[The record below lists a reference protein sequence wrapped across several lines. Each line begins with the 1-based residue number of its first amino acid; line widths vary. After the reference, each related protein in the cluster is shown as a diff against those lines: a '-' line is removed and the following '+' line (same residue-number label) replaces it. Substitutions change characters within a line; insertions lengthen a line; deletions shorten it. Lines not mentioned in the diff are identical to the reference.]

1 MTARKRYRS
10 GLVLVLLAVVCMSIV
25 PALVKVGLAE
35 AADPY
40 TLLALRL
47 LTATAA
53 LWIVLLLFSPRL
65 VRIDRRGLAGCVAVA
80 AANSTSLLSYYLA
93 LTYINASVAHMLFSL
108 FPVAAL
114 LFLAF
119 RGERIT
125 QLSLVRLGMAILG
138 VYLLIGPGGQVDP
151 AGVLLVLGSAVA
163 YALYLTLSQW
173 YLSQYPPQ
181 TVALYVISL
190 MTLVTMA
197 ARLLQFEPWKPLS
210 PSAWGVVLAT
220 GLISTVLA
228 RLAIFAG
235 IQRIGGGQTAL
246 LGTTEVFL
254 AVLWAMLFLGERLSP
269 IQWAGGMLVVGS
281 AVLSA
286 RHRPQPAMR

>member
-1 MTARKRYRS
+1 
-10 GLVLVLLAVVCMSIV
+10 
-25 PALVKVGLAE
+25 
-35 AADPY
+35 
-40 TLLALRL
+40 
-47 LTATAA
+47 
-53 LWIVLLLFSPRL
+53 
-65 VRIDRRGLAGCVAVA
+65 VA
-80 AANSTSLLSYYLA
+80 AANSTSLLSYYVA
-93 LTYINASVAHMLFSL
+93 LTYIDVSVAHVLFSL

-125 QLSLVRLGMAILG
+125 RLSLVRLGMAILG

-151 AGVLLVLGSAVA
+151 TGVLLVLGSAVA

-173 YLSQYPPQ
+173 YLSEYPPQ

-190 MTLVTMA
+190 MTLVTVA
-197 ARLLQFEPWKPLS
+197 VRLLQFEPWQPLS
-210 PSAWGVVLAT
+210 ASGWGVVLAT

-235 IQRIGGGQTAL
+235 IQRIGSGQTAL
-246 LGTTEVFL
+246 LGMTELFL

-269 IQWAGGMLVVGS
+269 IQWAGGTLIVGS
-281 AVLSA
+281 AMLSS
-286 RHRPQPAMR
+286 RHRPQPAIG

>member
-10 GLVLVLLAVVCMSIV
+10 GLRLVLLAVVCMSIM
-25 PALVKVGLAE
+25 PTLVKVGLAE
-35 AADPY
+35 AVDPF

-47 LTATAA
+47 LTATAT
-53 LWIVLLLFSPRL
+53 LWIVLLVFSPHL
-65 VRIDRRGLAGCVAVA
+65 VRIDRRGLVGCGVVA
-80 AANSTSLLSYYLA
+80 AANSTSLLTYYVA
-93 LTYINASVAHMLFSL
+93 LTYIDVSVAHMLFSL

-125 QLSLVRLGMAILG
+125 QLSLLRLGTAILG
-138 VYLLIGPGGQVDP
+138 VYLLIGPGGQVHTT
-151 AGVLLVLGSAVA
+151 GVLLVLGSAAA

-173 YLSQYPPQ
+173 HLSEYPPQ
-181 TVALYVISL
+181 TVTLYVISL
-190 MTLVTMA
+190 MTLVTVA
-197 ARLLQFEPWKPLS
+197 VRLLQFEPWKPLS
-210 PSAWGVVLAT
+210 PPGWGVVLAT
-220 GLISTVLA
+220 GLVSTVLS

-235 IQRIGGGQTAL
+235 LQRIGGGQTAL

-269 IQWAGGMLVVGS
+269 IQWAGGLLVVGS
-281 AVLSA
+281 AMLSV
-286 RHRPQPAMR
+286 RHKPQPAMG